1 MENSM
6 NRKRY
11 RSSIAG
17 VVFGAGLLALS
28 PVESAAQEAA
38 EAATPPNAAENAG
51 AVAIKVGYVDL
62 QQALNS
68 SSAGEK
74 AKDSFKAE
82 VERMEQVLEKRR
94 AKVEK
99 LKGELEKKALLLR
112 DDERV
117 ALQRDYRQELRDFER
132 LYKDSQEELKIRD
145 RELTARI
152 LVELRQIVN
161 AIGEQGDY
169 SVILEGNN
177 TVVLYGSK
185 SIDLTEAVIKA
196 YNKKG
201 TKISFKR

>member
-1 MENSM
+1 MERIM
-6 NRKRY
+6 DWKRY
-11 RSSIAG
+11 SSRAAS
-17 VVFGAGLLALS
+17 VFLIAGLLAIS
-28 PVESAAQEAA
+28 SAESTAQETA
-38 EAATPPNAAENAG
+38 EAATPPDAAQKAG

-68 SSAGEK
+68 SAAGEK
-74 AKDSFKAE
+74 AKDSFKSE

-99 LKGELEKKALLLR
+99 LKSELEKKALLLR

-152 LVELRQIVN
+152 LVELRQVVN

-201 TKISFKR
+201 TRISFKR

>member
-1 MENSM
+1 MD
-6 NRKRY
+6 RKRY
-11 RSSIAG
+11 RSSFAG
-17 VVFGAGLLALS
+17 IVFSVGLLAIS

>member
-1 MENSM
+1 M
-6 NRKRY
+6 NWKKY

-17 VVFGAGLLALS
+17 VVFSAGLLGIS
-28 PVESAAQEAA
+28 STDIAAQEAA
-38 EAATPPNAAENAG
+38 EAATPPNAVEEAG
-51 AVAIKVGYVDL
+51 AVAIRVGYVDL

-68 SSAGEK
+68 SAAGEK
-74 AKDSFKAE
+74 AKESFKAE

-94 AKVEK
+94 ANVEK

-185 SIDLTEAVIKA
+185 SIDLTEAVIEA
-196 YNKKG
+196 YNKRG
-201 TKISFKR
+201 TKISFRR

>member
-1 MENSM
+1 M
-6 NRKRY
+6 NWKRY

-17 VVFGAGLLALS
+17 VVFSAGLLGIS
-28 PVESAAQEAA
+28 STESAAQEAA
-38 EAATPPNAAENAG
+38 EAATPPNAAAEVG
-51 AVAIKVGYVDL
+51 AVAIRVGYVDL

-68 SSAGEK
+68 SAAGEK
-74 AKDSFKAE
+74 AKESFKAE

-94 AKVEK
+94 ANVEK

-185 SIDLTEAVIKA
+185 SIDLTELVIKA

>member
-82 VERMEQVLEKRR
+82 VGRMEQVLEKRR

>member
-1 MENSM
+1 MDW
-6 NRKRY
+6 KRY
-11 RSSIAG
+11 SSRAAG
-17 VVFGAGLLALS
+17 VFLIVGLLAFS
-28 PVESAAQEAA
+28 SDESTAQETA
-38 EAATPPNAAENAG
+38 EAATPPDAAQKAG

-68 SSAGEK
+68 SAAGEK
-74 AKDSFKAE
+74 AKDSFKSE

-152 LVELRQIVN
+152 LVELRQVVN

-201 TKISFKR
+201 TRISFKR

>member
-1 MENSM
+1 MDW
-6 NRKRY
+6 KRY
-11 RSSIAG
+11 SSRAAG
-17 VVFGAGLLALS
+17 VFLIVGLVAIS
-28 PVESAAQEAA
+28 SVESTAQETA
-38 EAATPPNAAENAG
+38 EAATPPDAARKAG

-68 SSAGEK
+68 SAAGER
-74 AKDSFKAE
+74 AKDSFKSE

-152 LVELRQIVN
+152 LVELRQVVN

-201 TKISFKR
+201 TRISFKR